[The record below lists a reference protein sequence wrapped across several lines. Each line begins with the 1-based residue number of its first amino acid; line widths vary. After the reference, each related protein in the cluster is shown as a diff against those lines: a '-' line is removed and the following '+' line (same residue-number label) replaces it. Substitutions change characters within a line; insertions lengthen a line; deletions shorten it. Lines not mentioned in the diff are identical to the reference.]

1 MTTKLNTRRDQYLFT
16 LFPNKK
22 KTSISEM
29 IAMLW
34 RYVVI
39 QSDNYPRLSTPSFIC
54 RVIAVTTKLLV
65 FFNTHSLDST
75 NLAYRTQQSASF
87 HALALEIF
95 RINVY
100 WDRYNN
106 GLKFSMKWLRV
117 RNDWITTMGLNFFAE
132 NFRKKLSSYYE
143 RQKRTNNCRLLS
155 CLR

>member
-1 MTTKLNTRRDQYLFT
+1 MTTKLNTRRDQYQSPF
-16 LFPNKK
+16 FSQK

-65 FFNTHSLDST
+65 FFNTHSFDST

-100 WDRYNN
+100 WDRYKW
-106 GLKFSMKWLRV
+106 KFSMKWLRV